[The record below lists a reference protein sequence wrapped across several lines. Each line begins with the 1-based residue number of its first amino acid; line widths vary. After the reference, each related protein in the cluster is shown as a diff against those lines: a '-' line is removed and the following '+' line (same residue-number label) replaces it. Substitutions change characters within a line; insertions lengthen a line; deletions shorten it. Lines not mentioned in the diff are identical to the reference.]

1 MGWLLRW
8 FLFCSWFAVVA
19 CDLGVCVLRLIL
31 VALCYLDCIWFGDL
45 VSRVYWLEWCLLAVY
60 VVLLVLLV

>member
-1 MGWLLRW
+1 M
-8 FLFCSWFAVVA
+8 FA
-19 CDLGVCVLRLIL
+19 CDLDVCVLRLIL